1 MNRRLPK
8 GALLLDGSRSYD
20 RGLLR
25 GIASYVALHEPWTFL
40 RPAAFY
46 QHAFGAANMAWE
58 EIRRQKPDGVIMNA
72 PPREDQRPRLRIPAI
87 MVPVGRMVAP
97 AHCLVSENIAVAVL
111 AADHLIGQGL
121 RHFAFAGFE
130 EAVWSLE
137 RREHFCRRLAE
148 RGFAASTCMTPLSA
162 RKSKR
167 PRCEVTLVRWLMALP
182 KPVGI
187 MACNDEFAR
196 WLSEL
201 CRTHGLRVPDEV
213 ALIGVDNDELICELS
228 DPPLS
233 SVSFATEQ
241 AGYEAAEL
249 LDRLMRGGKSQT
261 WYSILVHS
269 SRVVAR
275 QSTDLLAVRDEEV
288 AKALRFIRRNSH
300 HLIQV
305 NDVVDATLLSHR
317 TLHNRFRRIVGRS
330 LVQEIN
336 RRRAAHIAEML
347 VTTSDS
353 IYRIA
358 RAIGYETAGHMSRFF
373 RREMGATPREYRL
386 RRQERLKVAKD
397 GTNAAGR
404 DVAKQPGFAQFD
416 GCFARRSSP

>member
-1 MNRRLPK
+1 MHLRLVEDMNRRIPK
-8 GALLLDGSRSYD
+8 VALLLDGSRSYD

-25 GIASYVALHEPWTFL
+25 GIARYIALHEPWTFL

-46 QHAFGAANMAWE
+46 QQAFGAANMAWE
-58 EIRRQKPDGVIMNA
+58 ELRRQKPDGVIMNA
-72 PPREDQRPRLRIPAI
+72 PPRENQRLRIPAV

-97 AHCLVSENIAVAVL
+97 AHCLVSDNSAVAVL

-148 RGFAASTCMTPLSA
+148 RGLTASTCMTPLSA

-167 PRCEVTLVRWLMALP
+167 PRCEAALVRWLTALP

-201 CRTHGLRVPDEV
+201 CRIHGLRVPDEV

-228 DPPLS
+228 GPPLS

-249 LDRLMRGGKSQT
+249 LDRLMRDGKSQT
-261 WYSILVHS
+261 WHRILVHA

-288 AKALRFIRRNSH
+288 VKALRFIRRNSH
-300 HLIQV
+300 RLIQV
-305 NDVVDATLLSHR
+305 SDVVDATFLAHR
-317 TLHNRFRRIVGRS
+317 TLHNRFCRTVGHS

-347 VTTSDS
+347 VTTSES

-358 RAIGYETAGHMSRFF
+358 RSVGYETAGHMSRFF
-373 RREMGATPREYRL
+373 RREMGVTPREYRL
-386 RRQERLKVAKD
+386 RRQERIDDATDAV
-397 GTNAAGR
+397 
-404 DVAKQPGFAQFD
+404 VE
-416 GCFARRSSP
+416 

>member
-1 MNRRLPK
+1 MNRRIPK
-8 GALLLDGSRSYD
+8 VALLLDGSRSYD

-25 GIASYVALHEPWTFL
+25 GIAHYVGLHEPWTFL

-46 QHAFGAANMAWE
+46 QQAFGAARMAWE

-72 PPREDQRPRLRIPAI
+72 PPREEERPQLRIPAV
-87 MVPVGRMVAP
+87 MVPVGRMVART
-97 AHCLVSENIAVAVL
+97 HCLLSDNRAAALL
-111 AADHLIGQGL
+111 AADHLLGLGL

-130 EAVWSLE
+130 EAVWSSE
-137 RREHFCRRLAE
+137 RREHFERRLAE
-148 RGFAASTCMTPLSA
+148 RGLSASTCLTPLSA
-162 RKSKR
+162 RQSKR
-167 PRCEVTLVRWLMALP
+167 PRCEAALVRWLRTLP

-201 CRTHGLRVPDEV
+201 CRIHGLRIPDEV

-228 DPPLS
+228 GPPLS
-233 SVSFATEQ
+233 SVSFATDQ

-249 LDRLMRGGKSQT
+249 LDRLMRGGKSQP
-261 WYSILVHS
+261 WQSILVRA

-288 AKALRFIRRNSH
+288 VKALRFIRRNSH
-300 HLIQV
+300 RLIQV
-305 NDVVDATLLSHR
+305 GDVVEATLLSHR
-317 TLHNRFRRIVGRS
+317 TLHNRFCRIVGHS

-353 IYRIA
+353 ISRIA
-358 RAIGYETAGHMSRFF
+358 RSIGYETAGHMSRFF
-373 RREMGATPREYRL
+373 RRELGVTPREYRL
-386 RRQERLKVAKD
+386 RRQERVKD
-397 GTNAAGR
+397 A
-404 DVAKQPGFAQFD
+404 
-416 GCFARRSSP
+416 SL

>member
-1 MNRRLPK
+1 MNRRIPK
-8 GALLLDGSRSYD
+8 VALLLDGSRSYD

-25 GIASYVALHEPWTFL
+25 GVAHYVARHEPWTFL

-46 QHAFGAANMAWE
+46 QHAFGAASMAWE

-72 PPREDQRPRLRIPAI
+72 PSREDERPRLRIPAV
-87 MVPVGRMVAP
+87 MVPVGRMVART
-97 AHCLVSENIAVAVL
+97 HCLVSDNAAAAVL

-137 RREHFCRRLAE
+137 RREHFCRYVAQ
-148 RGFAASTCMTPLSA
+148 RGVTASTWMVSLSA

-167 PRCEVTLVRWLMALP
+167 PRCEASLVRWLTALP

-187 MACNDEFAR
+187 MACNDELAR

-201 CRTHGLRVPDEV
+201 CRIHRLRVPDDV

-228 DPPLS
+228 GPPLS

-249 LDRLMRGGKSQT
+249 LDRLMRGGKSPPWQ
-261 WYSILVHS
+261 SILVRA

-288 AKALRFIRRNSH
+288 VKALRFIRRNSH
-300 HLIQV
+300 RLIQV
-305 NDVVDATLLSHR
+305 SDVVDATLLSHR
-317 TLHNRFRRIVGRS
+317 TLHNRFCRIVGHS
-330 LVQEIN
+330 LVEEIN
-336 RRRAAHIAEML
+336 RRRAAHIADLL

-353 IYRIA
+353 ICRIA
-358 RAIGYETAGHMSRFF
+358 RSLGYETAGHMSRFF

-386 RRQERLKVAKD
+386 RRQERIKD
-397 GTNAAGR
+397 ATNGTEAVGE
-404 DVAKQPGFAQFD
+404 
-416 GCFARRSSP
+416 

>member
-1 MNRRLPK
+1 MIRRIPK
-8 GALLLDGSRSYD
+8 VALLLDGSRSYD

-25 GIASYVALHEPWTFL
+25 GIARYAALHEPWTFL

-46 QHAFGAANMAWE
+46 QQAFGAVSMAWD
-58 EIRRQKPDGVIMNA
+58 EIRRQRPDGVIMNA
-72 PPREDQRPRLRIPAI
+72 PPHERQRPRLRIPAV
-87 MVPVGRMVAP
+87 MVPVGRMVSR
-97 AHCLVSENIAVAVL
+97 AHCLVSENDAAAVL

-148 RGFAASTCMTPLSA
+148 RGFTASTCLTPLSA

-167 PRCEVTLVRWLMALP
+167 PRCEASLVRWLKALP

-201 CRTHGLRVPDEV
+201 CRIHGLRVPDEV

-228 DPPLS
+228 SPPLS

-249 LDRLMRGGKSQT
+249 LDRLMNGRRSEK
-261 WYSILVHS
+261 WHSILVRA

-288 AKALRFIRRNSH
+288 VKALRFIRRNSH
-300 HLIQV
+300 RLIQV
-305 NDVVDATLLSHR
+305 SDVVDTTLLSHR

-330 LVQEIN
+330 LVQELN

-347 VTTSDS
+347 VTTNDS

-358 RAIGYETAGHMSRFF
+358 RSIGYETAGHMSRFF
-373 RREMGATPREYRL
+373 RREMGVTPREYRL
-386 RRQERLKVAKD
+386 RRQ
-397 GTNAAGR
+397 TPAAATDRSDPTPAQNHRATSG
-404 DVAKQPGFAQFD
+404 AASAGPFAQ
-416 GCFARRSSP
+416 G